1 MAYDG
6 LMAAA
11 VLAEIAGPLAG
22 AKIEKISQP
31 EPDRMIMQIRS
42 AQGRRKLLFD
52 LSSQGARVQ
61 FTELEYENPQNAP
74 SFCMLLR
81 KHIQGG
87 RILQVRQHGKERI
100 TELDIET
107 VNEMGYSVNK
117 RLIAETMGKHS
128 NLVLL
133 DAQSGKIIDSI
144 KRISID
150 VNRVRQILPGVI
162 YEYPPVSNL
171 SNQDGYGPS
180 TRTAIEEG
188 AKLPDIPRVGASAEG
203 LACYVYVSEDGK
215 PKDFHFFRMPQYAG
229 SYKEL
234 VFPTLCKGMDW
245 FYSHKLSTNRT
256 SQKAEDLSR
265 HIGSLIN
272 KSQLKKQRLLEE
284 IQKADEADIYRLKGE
299 LLNANLHLARP
310 GDKKVE
316 VTSYYDGSRLTIELD
331 EKLSA
336 AKNAQN
342 YYKKYAKLKSSK
354 KEKLAQ
360 LSECEKDIEYL
371 SSVQAMAANAAS
383 GEEVDQLREE
393 LTEQGYVRAR
403 TAAARKKKAKPAP
416 RRYEL
421 ASGLYVLVGRNNTE
435 NDLITFKMAQKT
447 DWWFHTKDIHGSHVI
462 LVCNGTDPS
471 PQDMYDAAAIAAWF
485 SKGRDSQNVPVDYA
499 MAKNVK
505 KPSGARPGMVIF
517 YDNGTVWIDPKDPE
531 VCKS

>member
-1 MAYDG
+1 
-6 LMAAA
+6 
-11 VLAEIAGPLAG
+11 
-22 AKIEKISQP
+22 
-31 EPDRMIMQIRS
+31 
-42 AQGRRKLLFD
+42 
-52 LSSQGARVQ
+52 
-61 FTELEYENPQNAP
+61 
-74 SFCMLLR
+74 
-81 KHIQGG
+81 
-87 RILQVRQHGKERI
+87 
-100 TELDIET
+100 
-107 VNEMGYSVNK
+107 MGYSVNK

-133 DAQSGKIIDSI
+133 DAQTGKIIDSI

-180 TRTAIEEG
+180 TKTAVEEG
-188 AKLPDIPRVGASAEG
+188 AVLPDLDQKDAADA
-203 LACYVYVSEDGK
+203 LKCYVYVADDGK
-215 PKDFHFFRMPQYAG
+215 PKDFHCFRMPQYEG
-229 SYKEL
+229 RYKET
-234 VFPTLCKGMDW
+234 VFPTICEGMDW
-245 FYSHKLSTNRT
+245 FYSNKLATNRT
-256 SQKAEDLSR
+256 AQKADDLNR
-265 HIGSLIN
+265 HVGSLIS

-284 IQKADEADIYRLKGE
+284 IKKADEADIYRLKGE
-299 LLNANLHLARP
+299 LLNANLQLAKP
-310 GDKKVE
+310 GDKQIE
-316 VTSYYDGSRLTIELD
+316 VTSYYDGSKLVIELD

-354 KEKLAQ
+354 KEKQIQLA
-360 LSECEKDIEYL
+360 ECDKDIDYL
-371 SSVQAMAANAAS
+371 SSVQAMALNAAS

-403 TAAARKKKAKPAP
+403 NAAARKKKAKPAP

-421 ASGLYVLVGRNNTE
+421 ASGLHVLVGRNNTE
-435 NDLITFKMAQKT
+435 NDLITFRMAQKT

-462 LVCNGTDPS
+462 LVCGGTDPS

-499 MAKNVK
+499 MVRNVK

-531 VCKS
+531 VCKDR